1 LLVSGLAPI
10 FFLEALKMGDKGSLT
25 IFRVKGIPVRIHFT
39 FLIILPYL
47 AYVIARAT
55 PALGGLAGVNPDQM
69 RIPYLGMG
77 FILALFLFACV
88 LIHEW
93 SHVWV
98 GLKGGGKV
106 EGITLMIVG
115 GVSEISELP
124 PRPSSEAAMAAAG
137 PVSSL
142 VLAFLSLAGYSLV
155 SASPDLRFALY
166 YLFYMNLVL
175 AIFNALPAFP
185 MDGGRILRA
194 LLSMITSRVR
204 ATRIASWVGQGM
216 AVLFF
221 VAGLLSYN
229 WVLMLIGF
237 LVVLG
242 ARAEWEM
249 VKAGLS
255 MNGLKVEQAMVR
267 FPPTLEADES
277 LSSAIE
283 RVDRERKTTYF
294 VVSQGAL
301 LGAVLSSDIAQQSEI
316 GLPKGRAEKNWQEEQ
331 YSSRLVERFPEQSI
345 EHPIEH
351 PVVVVSQLVR
361 KDVPRLRSQQDL
373 ASAAR
378 LLRTS
383 EYDSLPVLQDGML
396 LGSVSFA
403 SIASAIRARDSS
415 KSGGPHSY
423 GREIT

>member
-1 LLVSGLAPI
+1 
-10 FFLEALKMGDKGSLT
+10 MGEKGSLT

-55 PALGGLAGVNPDQM
+55 PVLAGLAGVNPDQM

-77 FILALFLFACV
+77 FILALFLFVCV

-115 GVSEISELP
+115 GVSEISEMP

-142 VLAFLSLAGYSLV
+142 ILAFISLAGFFLV
-155 SASPDLRFALY
+155 GFSPDLRFALY

-194 LLSMITSRVR
+194 LLSMITNRVR

-267 FPPTLEADES
+267 FPPILEADES

-283 RVDRERKTTYF
+283 RVDREQRTTYF

-301 LGAVLSSDIAQQSEI
+301 LGAVLSSDIARQSET
-316 GLPKGRAEKNWQEEQ
+316 LPKGRVEKNWQEDQ
-331 YSSRLVERFPEQSI
+331 YSPRIVGHYSEQPSKQAI
-345 EHPIEH
+345 EHP
-351 PVVVVSQLVR
+351 VVVSQLVR

-383 EYDSLPVLQDGML
+383 GYDSLPVLQDGML

-403 SIASAIRARDSS
+403 TIASAIRARDSS

-423 GREIT
+423 GREIN